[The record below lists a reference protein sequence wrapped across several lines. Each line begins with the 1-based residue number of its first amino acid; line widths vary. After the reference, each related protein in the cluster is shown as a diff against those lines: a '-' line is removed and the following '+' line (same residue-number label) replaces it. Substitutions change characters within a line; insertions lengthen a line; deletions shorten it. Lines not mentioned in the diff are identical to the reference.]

1 MKAIKIYTDRHAY
14 VRVPVDEHWINI
26 AQTVRDHYQEY
37 FDKYP
42 DGTESD
48 GYDDG
53 ADPWTHSWHDMMA
66 PRYYAMQCVREI
78 LGDEDWDFDIY
89 NDYQDLEDTLEA
101 LLDGREDA
109 GLVELEQEVA

>member
-1 MKAIKIYTDRHAY
+1 
-14 VRVPVDEHWINI
+14 
-26 AQTVRDHYQEY
+26 
-37 FDKYP
+37 
-42 DGTESD
+42 
-48 GYDDG
+48 
-53 ADPWTHSWHDMMA
+53 
-66 PRYYAMQCVREI
+66 